1 MIVPAALSDRWR
13 QLSLRRPWLRWM
25 AKWGVS
31 VASLLGGAATLFVF
45 RRGLPHVGWIVGY
58 LILLWL
64 LFTVLTQV
72 RQSFEARGRRV
83 VITAADYTIQT
94 LYHGLVLFILP
105 GYFASTTFTSVNVW
119 FFLLLVLL
127 ALLTTM
133 DPWYRALVLPRSPA
147 RPLIFSVSC
156 FAALNVAVPLVG
168 VQPILAL
175 EVSAV
180 LSALALTPALRR
192 SGGSWKAAWVRSASV
207 AVLVAIAL
215 WYLRA
220 AIPPAPL
227 HLARAT
233 LARSVEALEPMEP
246 IAGPITAATLR
257 TWGGLVAYTAVY
269 APAGL
274 NQPVTHVWR
283 KNGEAVTAIRLSP
296 IRGGRR
302 EGFRTYSRKSD
313 FKGDPSGRW
322 SVDVVTS
329 SGQLIGRLRF
339 TVTP

>member
-1 MIVPAALSDRWR
+1 
-13 QLSLRRPWLRWM
+13 
-25 AKWGVS
+25 
-31 VASLLGGAATLFVF
+31 
-45 RRGLPHVGWIVGY
+45 
-58 LILLWL
+58 
-64 LFTVLTQV
+64 
-72 RQSFEARGRRV
+72 
-83 VITAADYTIQT
+83 
-94 LYHGLVLFILP
+94 VLFILP
-105 GYFASTTFTSVNVW
+105 GYFASTTFSSVNVW

-127 ALLTTM
+127 ALLTSM
-133 DPWYRALVLPRSPA
+133 DPWYRALVLPCRPA
-147 RPLIFSVSC
+147 RPLIFGVSC

-168 VQPILAL
+168 VRPIWAL
-175 EVSAV
+175 EASAV

-192 SGGSWKAAWVRSASV
+192 AGGNWKAAWIRSVSV
-207 AVLVAIAL
+207 AVLAAVAL

-233 LARSVEALEPMEP
+233 LARSVEALEPVEP
-246 IAGPITAATLR
+246 IAGPITLATLR
-257 TWGGLVAYTAVY
+257 TWGSLVAYTAVY

-296 IRGGRR
+296 IQGGRR
-302 EGFRTYSRKSD
+302 EGFRTYSRKAD

-339 TVTP
+339 TITP

>member
-1 MIVPAALSDRWR
+1 
-13 QLSLRRPWLRWM
+13 M

-45 RRGLPHVGWIVGY
+45 RRGLPHGGWIVGY

-64 LFTVLTQV
+64 LFTVVAQV
-72 RQSFEARGRRV
+72 RQSFEARGRWV

-94 LYHGLVLFILP
+94 LYHGLVLFIIP
-105 GYFASTTFTSVNVW
+105 RYFASTTFSSVNAW

-127 ALLTTM
+127 ALLTSL
-133 DPWYRALVLPRSPA
+133 DPWYRTLVLPYGPA
-147 RPLIFSVSC
+147 RQVLFGASC
-156 FAALNVAVPLVG
+156 FAALSVAVPLVG
-168 VQPILAL
+168 VQPIWAL
-175 EVSAV
+175 EASAV

-192 SGGSWKAAWVRSASV
+192 AGGSWRAAWIRSASV
-207 AVLVAIAL
+207 AVLAAVAL

-233 LARSVEALEPMEP
+233 LARSVEALEPSEP
-246 IAGPITAATLR
+246 IASPIPAATLR
-257 TWGGLVAYTAVY
+257 SWGSLVAHTAVF

-274 NQPVTHVWR
+274 NQSIAHVWR
-283 KNGEAVTAIRLSP
+283 RNGEAVAIISLSP
-296 IRGGRR
+296 IQGGRR
-302 EGFRTYSRKSD
+302 EGFRTYSRKAD
-313 FKGDPSGRW
+313 FKGDPSGEW
-322 SVDVVTS
+322 AVDVVTG